1 METKTSI
8 FFIGDFMFNSFSSVV
23 NKIYHY
29 KGVYIIEVQL
39 MPDYIYILVSILPRM
54 GELFFLEILSILGV

>member
-1 METKTSI
+1 
-8 FFIGDFMFNSFSSVV
+8 
-23 NKIYHY
+23 
-29 KGVYIIEVQL
+29 